1 LIQGDASMTTTPKSP
16 YALIAEDTEDIAVLM
31 QLTLTRLGVDSHHAI
46 NGTLALECL
55 AERLPDIML
64 LDISMPGMNG
74 WEVLEKVKERYPD
87 TFFPVI
93 VLTAFDD
100 PANKLIG
107 KLQARV
113 FRYITKPFDMD
124 VLVQTVRDALHI
136 V

>member
-1 LIQGDASMTTTPKSP
+1 MSTTSQSY
-16 YALIAEDTEDIAVLM
+16 YALIAEDTEDIAGLI
-31 QLTLTRLGVDSHHAI
+31 QLTLTSLGVDSHHAI
-46 NGTLALECL
+46 NGLLALECL
-55 AERLPDIML
+55 SQRLPDIML
-64 LDISMPGMNG
+64 LDIGMPGMNG

-87 TFFPVI
+87 THFPVI

-124 VLVQTVRDALHI
+124 VLAQTIRDALHI
-136 V
+136 A

>member
-1 LIQGDASMTTTPKSP
+1 VTTTPQSF

-31 QLTLTRLGVDSHHAI
+31 QLTLKRVGVDSHHAI
-46 NGTLALECL
+46 NGMLALECL

-87 TFFPVI
+87 VYFPVI

-113 FRYITKPFDMD
+113 FRYITKPFDME
-124 VLVQTVRDALHI
+124 VLAQTVRDALQI
-136 V
+136 G

>member
-1 LIQGDASMTTTPKSP
+1 LTGDAAVSTTTQT
-16 YALIAEDTEDIAVLM
+16 YFALITEDTEDIAGLM
-31 QLTLTRLGVDSHHAI
+31 QLALMRLGIESHHAI
-46 NGTLALECL
+46 NGSLALEFL
-55 AERLPDIML
+55 AQRTPDIML
-64 LDISMPGMNG
+64 LDIGMPGMNG

-87 TFFPVI
+87 SHFPVI

-124 VLVQTVRDALHI
+124 MLAQTVREALHLS
-136 V
+136 

>member
-1 LIQGDASMTTTPKSP
+1 LTGDAAVSTTTQT
-16 YALIAEDTEDIAVLM
+16 YFALITEDTEDIAGLM
-31 QLTLTRLGVDSHHAI
+31 QLTLTRLGIDSHHAV
-46 NGTLALECL
+46 NGTLALDFL
-55 AERLPDIML
+55 AQRTPDIML
-64 LDISMPGMNG
+64 LDIGMPGMNG

-87 TFFPVI
+87 THFPVI

-124 VLVQTVRDALHI
+124 MLAQTVREALHLS
-136 V
+136 

>member
-1 LIQGDASMTTTPKSP
+1 MSTTRQP
-16 YALIAEDTEDIAVLM
+16 YFALITEDTEDIAGLM
-31 QLTLTRLGVDSHHAI
+31 QLTLLGMGIDSHHAAS
-46 NGTLALECL
+46 GSLALDFLEQ
-55 AERLPDIML
+55 RTPDIML
-64 LDISMPGMNG
+64 LDIGMPGMNG

-87 TFFPVI
+87 TDFPVI

-124 VLVQTVRDALHI
+124 VLAQTVREALHI
-136 V
+136 S

>member
-1 LIQGDASMTTTPKSP
+1 
-16 YALIAEDTEDIAVLM
+16 M
-31 QLTLTRLGVDSHHAI
+31 QLTLMRLGIDSHHAI
-46 NGTLALECL
+46 NGSLALEFL
-55 AERLPDIML
+55 AQRVPDILL
-64 LDISMPGMNG
+64 LDIGMPGMNG

-87 TFFPVI
+87 THFPVI

-124 VLVQTVRDALHI
+124 VLAQTVRDALHLG
-136 V
+136 